1 VNMKPLLSCVILSAL
16 LVPAMGS
23 AQTASLEEIVEQAV
37 LTNPEIRARF
47 QDFKSSLEG
56 QNVRRGA
63 LLPEVTAQ
71 GWTGREWRS
80 KGSEPGERSGNWS
93 RSGYSLQL
101 RQLLFDGFSTMNDV
115 KQLGFEK
122 LSGYFELMATVDSLA
137 AEATQ
142 AYLDVQRYREME
154 QLARDNYRLHQR
166 TLEQLQE
173 RQASGVGRG
182 VDLEQAHGRLSLAQT
197 NLMTESGNLNDV
209 TQRFQRIVGLTPP
222 DTLLGSPEVS
232 DRISTDDARVEQA
245 IRNNPSLLS
254 KQALVQAADAGVAS
268 AKGRHLPTLE
278 LRAATG
284 KDKGEPGLPYRNARS
299 SNVQLMLSYDLF
311 RGGADQARV
320 RQTKAQSYAAGDVR
334 DYTCRN
340 VQQELSVAWNNIVR
354 LREQMP
360 YLQEHERATAKVRIA
375 YMQQFQI
382 GERSLLDVL
391 DTENELFDSRR
402 ALTNAIFD
410 LKQAEYQWLAMAH
423 ELLPA
428 LSLSDPY
435 DERLKE
441 MDELDLPQ
449 QVVEVCRSPLPDTR
463 NLKPV
468 TMEYRDGNQPPVI
481 VETKSDG
488 AQD

>member
-1 VNMKPLLSCVILSAL
+1 
-16 LVPAMGS
+16 
-23 AQTASLEEIVEQAV
+23 
-37 LTNPEIRARF
+37 
-47 QDFKSSLEG
+47 
-56 QNVRRGA
+56 
-63 LLPEVTAQ
+63 
-71 GWTGREWRS
+71 
-80 KGSEPGERSGNWS
+80 
-93 RSGYSLQL
+93 SGYSLQL

-391 DTENELFDSRR
+391 DTENE
-402 ALTNAIFD
+402 
-410 LKQAEYQWLAMAH
+410 
-423 ELLPA
+423 
-428 LSLSDPY
+428 
-435 DERLKE
+435 
-441 MDELDLPQ
+441 
-449 QVVEVCRSPLPDTR
+449 
-463 NLKPV
+463 
-468 TMEYRDGNQPPVI
+468 
-481 VETKSDG
+481 
-488 AQD
+488 